1 MVDSNENN
9 TTKPTITLSKPAK
22 LSLTKT
28 VEGGKVTQNFTHGR
42 SKQVMVEVKKTRT
55 FTRKDA
61 TITEEQNIE
70 TTPEPVQGIGGG
82 AMSMMPQIDLASL
95 QVRDKRQI
103 DKAGTE
109 VKVPEIEKPQIEKP
123 EIEKLGDDTTANN
136 APEIVVVAAVEQ
148 QKTEPLVAMKATAKP
163 AIRPVVKEEEMQ
175 EVKVAKKFEMQPKTR
190 GGFLNLN
197 SAGEKKPAPAP
208 EKIIEAKISKPT
220 DDAQAKDKKSVI
232 GDTEDKKKMRLKT
245 DDNRRST
252 NKLTVS
258 QALEYQEERMRSLAS
273 LKRQR
278 DKSKRDGGGNSQQ
291 DKVYREVILP
301 ETITVQELANRM
313 SERAADVIRVL
324 MKMGTIAAGAQYIDA
339 DTAELVAGELGH
351 TVRRVA
357 EADVENILSDEI
369 DENTLDM
376 LPRPPVVTIMG
387 HVDHGKTSLLD
398 ALRKTNVVEGEAGG
412 ITQHIGAYQVEAGGQ
427 KVTFLDTPGHEAFTA
442 MRSRGAKSTDI
453 VVLVVAADDGV
464 KPQTI
469 EAISHARAAEVPI
482 IVAINKVD
490 KPDSDVQR
498 VKNELMQ
505 HSLIGEEI
513 GGDVQ
518 MVEVSAKTRKGLP
531 ELVETILLQAEILE
545 LKANPNR
552 TASGVVIESR
562 IDKGRGTTTTLLV
575 QRGTLNVG
583 DIVVAG
589 SSWGKVRVIANDK
602 LVAQKNAVP
611 SQPVE
616 VLGITEPPMA
626 GDLFAVVDSEKTARD
641 ITEYRAKKEK
651 DRVTTAS
658 AKTLDQLFIEA
669 GANMVKELN
678 IILKGD
684 VQGSVEAI
692 ISSLKKFDGT
702 EVKVRIVHS
711 AVGAISE
718 SDISLGLATG
728 SVIFGFNVRAA
739 GGAKLLSERE
749 PIDIRYYSIIYDL
762 IDDVKAALSGMLSP
776 ERREE
781 LLGYA
786 EIRDVFNITKV
797 GKVAGCYITEGEVR
811 RGAGVRLLRE
821 NVVIHEG
828 KLKTLKRFKDEVKE
842 AKQGYECGMAFENYD
857 DIKVGDIIE
866 AFEVKEI
873 ARTVQIKETPKKIE
887 E

>member
-9 TTKPTITLSKPAK
+9 TAKPTITLSKPAK

-55 FTRKDA
+55 FARKEAVEERVED
-61 TITEEQNIE
+61 TEQAVN
-70 TTPEPVQGIGGG
+70 QGLGI
-82 AMSMMPQIDLASL
+82 SSVPQIDLASL

-103 DKAGTE
+103 DKASSE
-109 VKVPEIEKPQIEKP
+109 VKIAEAEKP
-123 EIEKLGDDTTANN
+123 EVKASE
-136 APEIVVVAAVEQ
+136 VVEQ
-148 QKTEPLVAMKATAKP
+148 AQPEAEENKMVEQSAKP
-163 AIRPVVKEEEMQ
+163 ALSSVKEEEMQ
-175 EVKVAKKFEMQPKTR
+175 EVRVVKKFEMQPKIR
-190 GGFLNLN
+190 GALPILNKP
-197 SAGEKKPAPAP
+197 AEKKIAAAEQP
-208 EKIIEAKISKPT
+208 KSVEAKQPKAADEPIVRE
-220 DDAQAKDKKSVI
+220 KKTGLVE
-232 GDTEDKKKMRLKT
+232 TEEKKKIRLKSE
-245 DDNRRST
+245 DSRRST

-278 DKSKRDGGGNSQQ
+278 EKTKRDSGGNGLK
-291 DKVYREVILP
+291 DKLYREVILP
-301 ETITVQELANRM
+301 ESITVQELANRM
-313 SERAADVIRVL
+313 SERVADVIRML
-324 MKMGTIAAGAQYIDA
+324 MKMGTIAAGAQSIDA
-339 DTAELVAGELGH
+339 DTAELVAVELGH
-351 TVRRVA
+351 SVKRVT
-357 EADVENILSDEI
+357 EADVENILIDDVADEEQ
-369 DENTLDM
+369 DL

-412 ITQHIGAYQVEAGGQ
+412 ITQHIGAYQIEAGGQ

-442 MRSRGAKSTDI
+442 MRARGAKSTDI

-482 IVAINKVD
+482 IVAINKID
-490 KPDSDVQR
+490 KPDADVQQ

-505 HSLIGEEI
+505 HSLIGEDI
-513 GGDVQ
+513 GGDTQ
-518 MVEVSAKTRKGLP
+518 MVEVSAKARLGLT

-545 LKANPNR
+545 LKANPSR
-552 TASGVVIESR
+552 LASGVVIESR
-562 IDKGRGTTTTLLV
+562 IDKGRGTTATLLV
-575 QRGTLNVG
+575 QKGTLNVG

-589 SSWGKVRVIANDK
+589 SSWGKVRVISNDK

-616 VLGITEPPMA
+616 ILGLTEPPMA
-626 GDLFAVVDSEKTARD
+626 GDLFSVVDSEKTARD
-641 ITEYRAKKEK
+641 ITEYRIKKEK
-651 DRVTTAS
+651 DRLTTAS
-658 AKTLDQLFIEA
+658 AKTLDQLFTEA
-669 GANMVKELN
+669 SVNMVKELN
-678 IILKGD
+678 VILKGD

-692 ISSLKKFDGT
+692 IGSLKKFDGT
-702 EVKVRIVHS
+702 EVKVKIVHS

-718 SDISLGLATG
+718 SDISLAQATG
-728 SVIFGFNVRAA
+728 SIIFGFNVRAV
-739 GGAKLLSERE
+739 GGAKALADNEK
-749 PIDIRYYSIIYDL
+749 IDIRYYSIIYDL
-762 IDDVKAALSGMLSP
+762 VDDVKAALSGMLSP

-781 LLGYA
+781 ILGYA

-797 GKVAGCYITEGEVR
+797 GKVAGCYVTEGEVR

-842 AKQGYECGMAFENYD
+842 VKQGYECGMAFENYD
-857 DIKVGDIIE
+857 DIKAGDIIE
-866 AFEVKEI
+866 AYEVKEI
-873 ARTVQIKETPKKIE
+873 ARTVQIKETAVIRKVE

>member
-1 MVDSNENN
+1 MVDNNENN
-9 TTKPTITLSKPAK
+9 TIKPTITLSKPAK

-55 FTRKDA
+55 FTRKEA
-61 TITEEQNIE
+61 APTEA
-70 TTPEPVQGIGGG
+70 EPVAEVVNEVVSQGFN
-82 AMSMMPQIDLASL
+82 MSMPQIDLASL
-95 QVRDKRQI
+95 QVRDKNQI
-103 DKAGTE
+103 NKASTE
-109 VKVPEIEKPQIEKP
+109 LKIAEVEKP
-123 EIEKLGDDTTANN
+123 E
-136 APEIVVVAAVEQ
+136 EIVVEIVVPEKVIENKADLKIAVEKPIFKPEEP
-148 QKTEPLVAMKATAKP
+148 KTVAIKP
-163 AIRPVVKEEEMQ
+163 APPRLAPKEEEMQ
-175 EVKVAKKFEMQPKTR
+175 EVKVAKKFEMQPKTK
-190 GGFLNLN
+190 GAFLNLN
-197 SAGEKKPAPAP
+197 STNEKKPAPVV
-208 EKIIEAKISKPT
+208 ERIIEAKINKPV
-220 DDAQAKDKKSVI
+220 DDSPIKEKKLVV

-258 QALEYQEERMRSLAS
+258 QALEYQDERMRSLAS

-278 DKSKRDGGGNSQQ
+278 DKSRRDGGGNSQQ

-313 SERAADVIRVL
+313 SERAADVVRVL
-324 MKMGTIAAGAQYIDA
+324 MKMGTIAAGGQYIDA

-351 TVRRVA
+351 SVRRVA
-357 EADVENILSDEI
+357 EADVENIINDEA
-369 DENTLDM
+369 DDAADM
-376 LPRPPVVTIMG
+376 ATRPPVVTIMG

-412 ITQHIGAYQVEAGGQ
+412 ITQHIGAYQIEAGGQ

-490 KPDSDVQR
+490 KPGADVQR

-518 MVEVSAKTRKGLP
+518 MVEVSAKARTGLT

-552 TASGVVIESR
+552 GASGVVIESR
-562 IDKGRGTTTTLLV
+562 IDKGRGTTATLLV
-575 QRGTLNVG
+575 QRGTLNIG

-589 SSWGKVRVIANDK
+589 SSWGKVRVIADDK
-602 LVAQKNAVP
+602 LKAQKNAVP

-641 ITEYRAKKEK
+641 ITEYRMKKEK

-658 AKTLDQLFIEA
+658 AKTLDQLFIAA

-692 ISSLKKFDGT
+692 ISSLKKFDGV

-718 SDISLGLATG
+718 SDISLALATN

-739 GGAKLLSERE
+739 GGAKALSERE
-749 PIDIRYYSIIYDL
+749 QMDIRYYSIIYDL
-762 IDDVKAALSGMLSP
+762 IDDVKDALSGMLSP

-781 LLGYA
+781 ILGYA

-842 AKQGYECGMAFENYD
+842 VKQSYECGMAFENYE

-873 ARTVQIKETPKKIE
+873 ARTVQMQLKETPKKIE